1 MKRKVEVISTWVLMI
16 ICVVLL
22 GGFSLVMNTVKE
34 KEFTAKIYPMFQSA
48 DLSASETFQQFRTLG
63 MWFGLT
69 LMAIL
74 VMNMIALYLLSQSKR
89 RWISAVLYGL
99 SGVCLLIG
107 TQFLLYPV
115 AFFFFVLAG
124 IVLFHKQKLEEP
136 QGGECK

>member
-1 MKRKVEVISTWVLMI
+1 MKRKIEVIGTWILMVV
-16 ICVVLL
+16 CVMFL
-22 GGFSLVMNTVKE
+22 GGFSLVMNAVKE

-48 DLSASETFQQFRTLG
+48 DLPASETYQQFKTMG

-74 VMNMIALYLLSQSKR
+74 VMSMIALYLLSQPKR

-115 AFFFFVLAG
+115 AFFFFILAG
-124 IVLFHKQKLEEP
+124 IVWFHKQKIEEP
-136 QGGECK
+136 QGGKM